1 MLTEKQKTRIALM
14 DVLRVMAILLV
25 LNSHLDPLYPIP
37 ALATGGAAGNGIFFI
52 LSGYCLKLHPTFL
65 RHMGRRALRLYPGAF
80 IVFGVQ
86 LLLGMKTLSGPA
98 DVLHGFIWP
107 TAFWFVG
114 AIILFDALLFWLER
128 ADFTRRFGLFTL
140 VMAALYFAAYLLIVD
155 KTVWS
160 VEEAGLTTPQQCFKL
175 IYCFYIYALG
185 YTLRKR
191 GIPAWAKGRTGLI
204 FAAAAGLFV
213 FSFGFKL
220 ILNRFPATMPLQF
233 LTQLAIIGFTGGA
246 ILCAD
251 GLEGWWTR
259 VSAPRLRRAMAAFAG
274 VSLEMY
280 LVQFP
285 VITLCKALPFPVSV
299 LVTVAATVVLAFL
312 LHRVDDLIFRRS
324 TALIFQKKG

>member
-1 MLTEKQKTRIALM
+1 MAENRKTRIALL

-37 ALATGGAAGNGIFFI
+37 ALATGGAAGNGLFFI
-52 LSGYCLKLHPTFL
+52 LSGYCLTLQPTFL

-80 IVFGVQ
+80 IAFGVQ
-86 LLLGMKTLSGPA
+86 LLLGMKTLSGPVDA
-98 DVLHGFIWP
+98 LRQFLWP

-114 AIILFDALLFWLER
+114 AIVLFDALLYWL
-128 ADFTRRFGLFTL
+128 DKLHFTRHFGVFTL
-140 VMAALYFAAYLLIVD
+140 MVAILYFAAYLLIVD

-191 GIPAWAKGRTGLI
+191 GVPSWAKSHAGLVFGI
-204 FAAAAGLFV
+204 SAGLFA

-220 ILNRFPATMPLQF
+220 ILSRFPATMPLQF

-246 ILCAD
+246 ILCANA
-251 GLEGWWTR
+251 LERWWTR
-259 VSAPRLRRAMAAFAG
+259 ISAPGLRRAFAAFAG

-285 VITLCKALPFPVSV
+285 VISLCKALSFPINVLTV
-299 LVTVAATVVLAFL
+299 LVATVSLAFL
-312 LHRVDDLIFRRS
+312 LHWLDDLIFRHGAS
-324 TALIFQKKG
+324 LIFPKKG